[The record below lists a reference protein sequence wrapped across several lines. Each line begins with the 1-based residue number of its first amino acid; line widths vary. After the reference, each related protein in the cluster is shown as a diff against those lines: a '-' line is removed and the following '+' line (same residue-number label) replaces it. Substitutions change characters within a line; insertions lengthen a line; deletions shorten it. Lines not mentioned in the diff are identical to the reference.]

1 MTEFITYLNFDGNC
15 GEAMEFYKGC
25 FGAEL
30 YLLPFSEAPGD
41 LLWVSA
47 EAKDRIM
54 HATLSKGSFALLMA
68 SDTRPGMPFQPGNN
82 FSVMVRCES
91 VQEIERLFAALG
103 EKGKV
108 TMALQETFWA
118 ARFGTLTDQF
128 GISWIIQ
135 LEHLKQA

>member
-1 MTEFITYLNFDGNC
+1 MKEFVTYLNFDGNC
-15 GEAMEFYKGC
+15 REAMEFYKRC

-30 YLLPFSEAPGD
+30 YLLPFSDAPAD
-41 LLWVSA
+41 LGWVPT

-54 HATLSKGSFALLMA
+54 HATLSKESSTLLMA
-68 SDTRPGMPFQPGNN
+68 SDTMPGMQFQPGNN
-82 FSVMVRCES
+82 FSVMIQCES
-91 VQEIERLFAALG
+91 LQEIERLFAALG

-108 TMALQETFWA
+108 TMALEQTFWA

-135 LEHLKQA
+135 LETS

>member
-1 MTEFITYLNFDGNC
+1 MKPFINYLNFDGNC
-15 GEAMEFYKGC
+15 REAMEFYKKC

-41 LLWVSA
+41 LPGA
-47 EAKDRIM
+47 KEANDRVM
-54 HATLSKGSFALLMA
+54 HATLSKGSATLLMA
-68 SDTRPGMPFQPGNN
+68 SDTMPGTPFQPGNN
-82 FSVMVRCES
+82 FSVMIRCES
-91 VQEIERLFAALG
+91 VQEIEGLFAALG
-103 EKGKV
+103 EKGSV

-135 LEHLKQA
+135 LETS